1 MKSRRKPAF
10 LFARISSFGSEGL
23 IRRIGRRDVVLI
35 QLSLALFFLFLF
47 LLLFLGEIFLTLL
60 VLIIGLG
67 QQSFLIKGWIVLGKW
82 DLRFFHDKHTTRS

>member
-10 LFARISSFGSEGL
+10 LFARISHFGSEGL
-23 IRRIGRRDVVLI
+23 MRRLRRWDVALI

-47 LLLFLGEIFLTLL
+47 LLLFLGEIFLTLV

-67 QQSFLIKGWIVLGKW
+67 QQSFLLKGELCREHGI
-82 DLRFFHDKHTTRS
+82 